1 MRKLFLLL
9 VVLFLTT
16 IDVQAQSSM
25 TDQQLITFI
34 LEERDKGSSQTE
46 IVTKLMQRG
55 VNIQQI
61 QRVKRKYDR
70 QIKQAG
76 LSTTAE
82 QAVDDASAR
91 MRKNNGQARKEQ
103 TTQMIGSNST
113 STAVNPNSPAF
124 IDMQEEQEIETNP

>member
-1 MRKLFLLL
+1 MKKLFLML
-9 VVLFLTT
+9 VVLCLTT
-16 IDVQAQSSM
+16 IDVQAQGSM